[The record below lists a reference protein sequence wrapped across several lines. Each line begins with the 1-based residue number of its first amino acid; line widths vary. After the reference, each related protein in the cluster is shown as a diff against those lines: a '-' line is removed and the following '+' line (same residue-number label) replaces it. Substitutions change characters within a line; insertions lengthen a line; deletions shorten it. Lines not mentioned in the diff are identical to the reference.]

1 MLGCPV
7 GRWVDDLMFCEM
19 CLNSHLSASTR
30 STADMLTFGQEL
42 HQPLDLAGGMGP
54 EAPAATSVAGV
65 VRERLALARQ
75 CVAHAQAYQKPYFD
89 AHHQALE
96 LSMGQ

>member
-42 HQPLDLAGGMGP
+42 RQPLDLAGGMGP
-54 EAPAATSVAGV
+54 EAPAATSVAGA
-65 VRERLALARQ
+65 VRERLALA
-75 CVAHAQAYQKPYFD
+75 
-89 AHHQALE
+89 
-96 LSMGQ
+96 M